1 MASNFKLKRWQDQ
14 IILLLGLW
22 LVVSPWAFSYPEGS
36 PQMINAFVSGLVIA
50 ILAAFD
56 LYKTY
61 FWAVVVNL
69 LVGVWVAA
77 SPWILRLADQR
88 VMMWNELIVGIAV
101 VVLALWELRTD
112 PELHKRWP
120 GAAAYRRKKAL
131 PRLSRAGLFKYEQHR
146 RYATSQHLTKP

>member
-14 IILLLGLW
+14 AILLLGLW
-22 LVVSPWAFSYPEGS
+22 LVVSPWVFSYPQSS
-36 PQMINAFVSGLVIA
+36 PQMVNAFVSGLVIA

-77 SPWILRLADQR
+77 SPWILRLAEQR
-88 VMMWNELIVGIAV
+88 MVMWNELVVGIAV

-112 PELHKRWP
+112 PELHKHWP
-120 GAAAYRRKKAL
+120 GAAA
-131 PRLSRAGLFKYEQHR
+131 
-146 RYATSQHLTKP
+146 